1 MNKARRCKKRLH
13 KHAVMQQQKQRNS
26 PLQRAQ
32 MQLHTLVLFINP
44 FQESQLDKIWVLWD
58 MKTCAVSLGCK
69 WVLGARDI
77 YLPLLRPFEVG
88 ALLPKM
94 WSKACCQ
101 DSSVYVWLVFRLFFS
116 LSLTHT
122 HQHTRCD
129 AHSAKMIKKGKSDD
143 MNKSYQDRAIQKE
156 MIFLEFLFDALEL
169 FPFLYTVFSHK
180 QYFPKNL
187 FWKLRR
193 YIKIA
198 TDFRYKYV

>member
-1 MNKARRCKKRLH
+1 MNEARRCKKRLH
-13 KHAVMQQQKQRNS
+13 KHAVMQQQRQRNS

-44 FQESQLDKIWVLWD
+44 FQESQLDKIWVLRD

-69 WVLGARDI
+69 WVLGARDT

-101 DSSVYVWLVFRLFFS
+101 DSSVYVWLVFHLFFS
-116 LSLTHT
+116 HTHT

-129 AHSAKMIKKGKSDD
+129 AQSAKIINKKKV
-143 MNKSYQDRAIQKE
+143 KE
-156 MIFLEFLFDALEL
+156 TTWL
-169 FPFLYTVFSHK
+169 K
-180 QYFPKNL
+180 
-187 FWKLRR
+187 R
-193 YIKIA
+193 IKIEQ
-198 TDFRYKYV
+198 FKKRCFF